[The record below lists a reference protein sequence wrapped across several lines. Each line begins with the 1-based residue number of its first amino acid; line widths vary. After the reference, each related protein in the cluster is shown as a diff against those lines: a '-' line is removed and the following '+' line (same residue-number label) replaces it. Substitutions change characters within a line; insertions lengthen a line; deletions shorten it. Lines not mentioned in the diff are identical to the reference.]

1 MGTTSPPPERLEPP
15 VEDLHEAAMAP
26 RRFLLSSFRALI
38 PTLIL
43 DVGGTMLVYYL
54 LLPHFASTSVLPL
67 LGASLVP
74 VISNVMNFM
83 RRRSF
88 DIVGL
93 IVLIGLIAGVV
104 TALFGGGQRWLLV
117 RESFVTGI
125 VGIVL
130 LVSPVFKKPLGYYIV
145 REFLTANEALPAGR
159 FEVLWRSS
167 YFRRGIRTLTLS
179 WGALLLAEFG
189 LRVFM
194 AFTMNIVFVLGA
206 SPVLFTILLLI
217 AGAISAVWLG
227 RAIRIALAS

>member
-1 MGTTSPPPERLEPP
+1 MTSPPTAPPEPP
-15 VEDLHEAAMAP
+15 VEDPHEAAKAP
-26 RRFLLSSFRALI
+26 QRFLLASFRALI

-54 LLPHFASTSVLPL
+54 LLPHFAKTSVLPL

-74 VISNVMNFM
+74 VISNVLNFV

-93 IVLIGLIAGVV
+93 IVLVGLIAGVV
-104 TALFGGGQRWLLV
+104 GALLGGGQRLLLV

-125 VGIVL
+125 LGLVL
-130 LVSPVFKKPLGYYIV
+130 LISPLLFKKPLGYYIV

-167 YFRRGIRTLTLS
+167 YFRRGIRTLTLC
-179 WGALLLAEFG
+179 WGALLLAEFA

-194 AFTMNIVFVLGA
+194 AFTMSIAFVLGA
-206 SPVLFTILLLI
+206 SPVMFTVLMLI
-217 AGAISAVWLG
+217 AGLISALWMG
-227 RAIRIALAS
+227 HAIRIALTS